1 MVQHELRYYRR
12 TLLLV
17 KILGY
22 RPKWSQMGQ
31 EAHVDGTLSEHAAQA
46 LEWPRLL
53 ELLAQHAQSTIGAA
67 RCRSVSLSS
76 DVAEACQLQ
85 QETTEMASLLE
96 GNDPLPTLVF
106 PDIREQLTR
115 SEKGGVLEP
124 GELRDC
130 SIVLTLMSEVEHYAE
145 SRKAETQTLA
155 RVVKPLHVSTGLR
168 VVLRA
173 IEGAIQLDGS
183 IKDTASPE
191 LRRLT
196 HQAQGLKQEMRQHLE
211 QILHSKRYEDVLQE
225 SYFAQREGRYVVPVK
240 ADMRGRILGIV
251 HDVSASGATV
261 FLEPRELVE
270 LNNSIKVVDL
280 EIEREVQR
288 ILREL
293 TELVAS
299 RAEDIQQGIEALAE
313 CDVIRARAEMS
324 RRLKCHPVTLNEV
337 GRVMLKQARHPLLLI
352 AKDQKDQV
360 VANDIHMDET
370 IRVLVISGPNTGGK
384 TVTLKIVGLFAL
396 MVRAGLHL
404 PCAPESEMAVFT
416 DLYADIG
423 DAQDLS
429 RDLSSFSAHMTH
441 MIRLLS
447 ERAARPTSNDCS
459 APRSLVLLDEPV
471 TSTDPQEGAALAE
484 ALLCRLAELNMKV
497 VATTHYGALKEL
509 AQTTPG
515 FANAS
520 VEFDVER
527 LAPTYRLFIGIPGGS
542 SALEIAG
549 RLGLDE
555 SILNDARKRLHL
567 DNQRLDELM
576 ADLQRRQRQ
585 LAEDSEKAQNARQE
599 AEQAAREAQAIRT
612 QLEQAEQEVRRGL
625 KKKLG
630 EQFQRARAE
639 VQATVDSL
647 KREQKLIKAK
657 ESKERLR
664 ELETRTREELA
675 PAGRPIPL
683 EQLGVGDTVEI
694 TGLGMTG
701 SLLETPQG
709 KKRVRVKVGEGEIL
723 ATVSNLVGLA
733 GESAPAAPAVPSE
746 RARRLPTGG
755 GLGLDEQTVV
765 DVRGQAADE
774 ALDQVVAALD
784 RATLDGTPFVRI
796 IHGHGT
802 GRLKSVLREYLKE
815 SPYVAEFRA
824 GDRAEGGDGV
834 TVVKLR

>member
-1 MVQHELRYYRR
+1 MQV
-12 TLLLV
+12 
-17 KILGY
+17 
-22 RPKWSQMGQ
+22 
-31 EAHVDGTLSEHAAQA
+31 
-46 LEWPRLL
+46 LEWSRVL
-53 ELLAQHAQSTIGAA
+53 ELLAQHAQSAMGIAQ
-67 RCRSVSLSS
+67 CRSLVLSS
-76 DVAEACQLQ
+76 DLADACRRQ
-85 QETTEMASLLE
+85 QETTEMVSLLE
-96 GNDPLPTLVF
+96 ESDPMPVLTF
-106 PDIREQLTR
+106 PDLREQLIR
-115 SEKGGVLEP
+115 SEKGGILGAGELRACAVVLALMADVARYAESHQGKLEALARVLEP
-124 GELRDC
+124 
-130 SIVLTLMSEVEHYAE
+130 
-145 SRKAETQTLA
+145 
-155 RVVKPLHVSTGLR
+155 LHVARTLKGILK
-168 VVLRA
+168 A
-173 IEGAIQLDGS
+173 IEGAIQPDGS

-196 HQAQGLKQEMRQHLE
+196 YQAQALKQEMRQHLE
-211 QILHSKRYEDVLQE
+211 QLLHSKRYEDVLQE

-240 ADMRGRILGIV
+240 ADMRGRIPGIV
-251 HDVSASGATV
+251 HDVSSSGATV

-270 LNNSIKVVDL
+270 LNNSIKVADL

-293 TELVAS
+293 TALLAS
-299 RAEDIQQGIEALAE
+299 KAAEIEQGIEVLAE
-313 CDVIRARAEMS
+313 CDVIRAKAEMS
-324 RRLKCHPVTLNEV
+324 RRLKCHPVVLNEN
-337 GRVMLKQARHPLLLI
+337 GRVMLTQARHPLLLI
-352 AKDQKDQV
+352 AKDHV

-404 PCAPESEMAVFT
+404 PCASESEMALFT

-429 RDLSSFSAHMTH
+429 RDLSSYSAHMTS

-447 ERAARPTSNDCS
+447 ENAAQPTSS
-459 APRSLVLLDEPV
+459 ERSTSRSLVLLDEPV

-484 ALLCRLAELNMKV
+484 ALLCRLADMNMKV

-509 AQTTPG
+509 AQTTSG
-515 FANAS
+515 FANAC
-520 VEFDVER
+520 VEFDVEQ

-549 RLGLDE
+549 RLGMDQ
-555 SILNDARKRLHL
+555 SILDDARKRLHYQ
-567 DNQRLDELM
+567 NQRLDQLM
-576 ADLQRRQRQ
+576 ADLQRKQHQ
-585 LAEDSEKAQNARQE
+585 LAEDGERARLARQE
-599 AEQAAREAQAIRT
+599 AEQAAREAQALRF
-612 QLEQAEQEVRRGL
+612 QLHEAEQEARRGL

-639 VQATVDSL
+639 VQAAVDSL

-657 ESKERLR
+657 ETKERLH
-664 ELETRTREELA
+664 ELEAKARQELT
-675 PAGRPIPL
+675 PTSRPIPL

-723 ATVSNLVGLA
+723 ASVSNLVGIVQEQDLTA
-733 GESAPAAPAVPSE
+733 GRPASLPSRPRE
-746 RARRLPTGG
+746 VSTSS

-774 ALDQVVAALD
+774 ALDQVVVALD
-784 RATLDGTPFVRI
+784 RATLDGAPYLRI

-802 GRLKSVLREYLKE
+802 GRLKSVLRDYLKD
-815 SPYVAEFRA
+815 SPYVANFRP
-824 GDRAEGGDGV
+824 GDKAEGGDGV
-834 TVVKLR
+834 TVAKLR

>member
-1 MVQHELRYYRR
+1 MSE
-12 TLLLV
+12 
-17 KILGY
+17 
-22 RPKWSQMGQ
+22 
-31 EAHVDGTLSEHAAQA
+31 TLSEHAAQA
-46 LEWPRLL
+46 LEWPRVL
-53 ELLAQHAQSTIGAA
+53 EILAQHAQSGLGAA
-67 RCRSVSLSS
+67 RCRSLSLSS
-76 DVAEACQLQ
+76 DLAEACLRQ
-85 QETTEMASLLE
+85 QETTEMVSLLE
-96 GNDPLPTLVF
+96 GSDSMPTLAF

-115 SEKGGVLEP
+115 SRKGGVLET

-130 SIVLTLMSEVEHYAE
+130 AVVLALMAEVERYAE
-145 SRKAETQTLA
+145 SRTVETKTLA
-155 RVVKPLHVSTGLR
+155 RVLGPLHDTKSLR
-168 VVLRA
+168 GILRA
-173 IEGAIQLDGS
+173 IESAIQSDGS
-183 IKDTASPE
+183 MKDTASPE

-240 ADMRGRILGIV
+240 ADMRGRIPGIV

-270 LNNSIKVVDL
+270 LNNSIKVADL

-293 TELVAS
+293 TALVAS
-299 RAEDIQQGIEALAE
+299 NADKIEQGIEVLAE
-313 CDVIRARAEMS
+313 CDVIRARAQMS
-324 RRLKCHPVTLNEV
+324 RRLKCNPVILNKG
-337 GRVMLKQARHPLLLI
+337 GRIMLKQTRHPLLLI
-352 AKDQKDQV
+352 AKDKDQV

-404 PCAPESEMAVFT
+404 PCAPESEMALFT

-429 RDLSSFSAHMTH
+429 RDLSSFSAHMTY
-441 MIRLLS
+441 MIQILS
-447 ERAARPTSNDCS
+447 ESLS
-459 APRSLVLLDEPV
+459 IPRSLVPLTPCALVLLDEPV

-484 ALLCRLAELNMKV
+484 ALLCRLVELNMKV

-515 FANAS
+515 FVNAS

-527 LAPTYRLFIGIPGGS
+527 LAPTYRLFMGIPGGS

-549 RLGLDE
+549 RLGMDH
-555 SILNDARKRLHL
+555 SILDDARKRLPHE
-567 DNQRLDELM
+567 DRRLDELM
-576 ADLQRRQRQ
+576 ADLQQKQRQ
-585 LAEDSEKAQNARQE
+585 LAEDGEKAQRARQE
-599 AEQAAREAQAIRT
+599 AEQAAREAQILRA
-612 QLEQAEQEVRRGL
+612 QLQEAEQEARRGL

-647 KREQKLIKAK
+647 RREQKLIKAK
-657 ESKERLR
+657 ETKQRLH
-664 ELETRTREELA
+664 ELESKARQELV
-675 PAGRPIPL
+675 PASKPIPL
-683 EQLGVGDTVEI
+683 EQLGIGDTVEI
-694 TGLGMTG
+694 VGLGMTG

-709 KKRVRVKVGEGEIL
+709 KKRVRVKVGDGEIL
-723 ATVSNLVGLA
+723 ASVSNLIGIVQEPDTTARG
-733 GESAPAAPAVPSE
+733 PALSLSSPRRVPTS
-746 RARRLPTGG
+746 T

-765 DVRGQAADE
+765 DVRGRAADE

-784 RATLDGTPFVRI
+784 RTTVDGAPYLRI

-802 GRLKSVLREYLKE
+802 GRLKSVLREYLQD
-815 SPYVAEFRA
+815 SPYVTEFRP

-834 TVVKLR
+834 TVARLR

>member
-1 MVQHELRYYRR
+1 MNE
-12 TLLLV
+12 
-17 KILGY
+17 
-22 RPKWSQMGQ
+22 
-31 EAHVDGTLSEHAAQA
+31 TLSEHAAQA
-46 LEWPRLL
+46 LEWPRVL
-53 ELLAQHAQSTIGAA
+53 EILAQHAQSGVGAA
-67 RCRSVSLSS
+67 LCRSLSLSN
-76 DVAEACQLQ
+76 DLAEARLRQ
-85 QETTEMASLLE
+85 QETTEMVSLLE
-96 GNDPLPTLVF
+96 GSDPMPALTF
-106 PDIREQLTR
+106 PDIREQLIR
-115 SEKGGVLEP
+115 SRKGGTLEA

-130 SIVLTLMSEVEHYAE
+130 AVVLALMAEVERYAE
-145 SRKAETQTLA
+145 SHTVETKALA
-155 RVVKPLHVSTGLR
+155 RVLEPLHDTKSLRGL
-168 VVLRA
+168 LRA
-173 IEGAIQLDGS
+173 IEGAIQSDGS
-183 IKDTASPE
+183 MKDTASPE

-211 QILHSKRYEDVLQE
+211 QILHSKRFEEVLQE
-225 SYFAQREGRYVVPVK
+225 TYFAQREGRYVVPVK
-240 ADMRGRILGIV
+240 ADMRGRIPGIV

-270 LNNSIKVVDL
+270 LNNSIKVADL

-293 TELVAS
+293 TALVAS
-299 RAEDIQQGIEALAE
+299 NAEKIGQGIEVLAE

-324 RRLKCHPVTLNEV
+324 RRLKCNPVALNNN
-337 GRVMLKQARHPLLLI
+337 GRIVLKQARHPLLLI
-352 AKDQKDQV
+352 AKDQV
-360 VANDIHMDET
+360 VANDVHMDET
-370 IRVLVISGPNTGGK
+370 VRVLVISGPNTGGK

-404 PCAPESEMAVFT
+404 PCAPESEMALFF

-429 RDLSSFSAHMTH
+429 RDLSSFSAHMAY

-447 ERAARPTSNDCS
+447 ESAARPTSNEFS
-459 APRSLVLLDEPV
+459 ETRALILLDEPV

-509 AQTTPG
+509 AQTTAG
-515 FANAS
+515 FVNAS

-549 RLGLDE
+549 RLGMDE
-555 SILNDARKRLHL
+555 RILNDARKRLRH

-576 ADLQRRQRQ
+576 MDLQRKQRQ
-585 LAEDSEKAQNARQE
+585 LAEDSDKAQKARQE
-599 AEQAAREAQAIRT
+599 AEQSAREAQMLRA
-612 QLEQAEQEVRRGL
+612 QLQEAEQEVRRGL

-647 KREQKLIKAK
+647 KHEQKLIKAK
-657 ESKERLR
+657 ETKQRLH
-664 ELETRTREELA
+664 ELEIKARQELV
-675 PAGRPIPL
+675 PPSKPIPL
-683 EQLGVGDTVEI
+683 EQLGIGDKVEI

-701 SLLETPQG
+701 SLMEMPQG

-733 GESAPAAPAVPSE
+733 GESAPAPPAAPSE
-746 RARRLPTGG
+746 SARRFPTAG

-774 ALDQVVAALD
+774 ALDLVVAALD
-784 RATLDGTPFVRI
+784 RAILDGALYLRI
-796 IHGHGT
+796 VHGHGT

-815 SPYVAEFRA
+815 SPYVDEFRP

-834 TVVKLR
+834 TVVRLR